1 MKIDYFYKP
10 NKPSMQEI
18 FDTKLQSKLP
28 NLGTTIFTTMSA
40 LANEHKAINLSQGFP
55 DFPLDSKFESILKEN
70 LSKNVHQYAPM
81 MGLPKLRE
89 AIQKLIATQH
99 KRTLELDEIL
109 VTAGATQAIFTTIQ
123 ALVHKTDEVIII
135 DPAYDCY
142 APAVHLVGGRCI
154 HIPLNASLALDLERI
169 KAAMNDKTKML
180 IINNPHN
187 PTGAVFGQEQ
197 LTALVKILEDF
208 PNCLVLSDEV
218 YEFINFTNEAITMQ
232 QFESLQNRLIT
243 VSSFGKTLHVT
254 GWKVGYLTAP
264 KPLIS
269 EIAKVHQYLVFSVNH
284 YAQDAIADYLNV
296 VEIDE
301 ISRMYNKKRTLLHGL
316 LEKSRFKLLPCSGTY
331 FQLIDY
337 SAISD
342 EKDTDFAIRLTKEI
356 GVATIPISVF
366 FKETYSQNILRLC
379 FAKSE
384 DTLTHAAHRLCQI

>member
-1 MKIDYFYKP
+1 MHELIAPKI
-10 NKPSMQEI
+10 S
-18 FDTKLQSKLP
+18 SKLP
-28 NLGTTIFTTMSA
+28 DLGTTIFTTMSA

-55 DFPLDSKFESILKEN
+55 DFPLDTQFEAILKEN
-70 LSKNVHQYAPM
+70 LGKNVHQYAPM

-89 AIQKLIATQH
+89 AIQNLISREH
-99 KRTLELDEIL
+99 KRKIELDEIL

-123 ALVHKTDEVIII
+123 ALVNPNDEVIII

-142 APAVHLVGGRCI
+142 APAVQLVGGLCV
-154 HIPLNASLALDLERI
+154 HIPLNQKFELDLDRI
-169 KAAMNDKTKML
+169 KSALNDKTKML

-187 PTGAVFGQEQ
+187 PTGAVFGQDQ
-197 LTALVKILEDF
+197 LKELVGILDGF

-218 YEFINFTNEAITMQ
+218 YEFINFTSDTITMH

-264 KPLIS
+264 KHLIS
-269 EIAKVHQYLVFSVNH
+269 EIAKVHQYLIFSVNH
-284 YAQDAIADYLNV
+284 YAQDAIADYLNIV
-296 VEIDE
+296 DIIA
-301 ISRMYNKKRTLLHGL
+301 ISRMYDDKRNLLHGL

-337 SAISD
+337 SAISQ
-342 EKDTDFAIRLTKEI
+342 EKDVDFAIWLTKEI
-356 GVATIPISVF
+356 GVASIPISVF
-366 FKETYSQNILRLC
+366 FKEPNSQNVLRLC

-384 DTLTHAAHRLCQI
+384 ETLTQAAQRLCQI

>member
-1 MKIDYFYKP
+1 
-10 NKPSMQEI
+10 MQDL
-18 FDTKLQSKLP
+18 FDHKTKSKLP

-55 DFPLDSKFESILKEN
+55 DFPLDADFARILEQN

-89 AIQKLIATQH
+89 AIQKLISKQH
-99 KRTLELDEIL
+99 NRQLSIDEIL

-123 ALVHKTDEVIII
+123 ALVNHGDEVIII

-142 APAVHLVGGRCI
+142 APAVHLVGGKCL
-154 HIPLNASLALDLERI
+154 HIPITTEFKLDLARI
-169 KAAMNDKTKML
+169 QSALNTKTRML

-187 PTGAVFGQEQ
+187 PTGAVFGSEE
-197 LTALVKILEDF
+197 LTSLVGLLENF
-208 PNCLVLSDEV
+208 PNCLILSDEV
-218 YEFINFTNEAITMQ
+218 YEFINFSGETITMH
-232 QFESLQNRLIT
+232 QFESIQNRLIT

-264 KPLIS
+264 KNLIS

-284 YAQDAIADYLNV
+284 YAQESIADYL
-296 VEIDE
+296 EIME
-301 ISRMYNKKRTLLHGL
+301 VPAISEMYIQKRDYLQNLL
-316 LEKSRFKLLPCSGTY
+316 KPSRFELLPCSGTY

-337 SAISD
+337 SNISD
-342 EKDTDFAIRLTKEI
+342 ENDTDFAIWLTKEV

-366 FKETYSQNILRLC
+366 FKEEFSQKVLRLC
-379 FAKSE
+379 FAKNE
-384 DTLTHAAHRLCQI
+384 ETLTQAAHRLCQI

>member
-18 FDTKLQSKLP
+18 FDSKLQSKLP
-28 NLGTTIFTTMSA
+28 NLGTTIFTTMSV

-55 DFPLDSKFESILKEN
+55 DFPLDPQFEEILRRN
-70 LSKNVHQYAPM
+70 LTKNVHQYAPM
-81 MGLPKLRE
+81 MGLLKLRE
-89 AIQKLIATQH
+89 AIQKLILNQH
-99 KRTLELDEIL
+99 NRQLALDEIL

-123 ALVHKTDEVIII
+123 ALVNQDDEVIII

-142 APAVHLVGGRCI
+142 APAVQLVGGKCI
-154 HIPLNASLALDLERI
+154 HIPITADFKLDLARI
-169 KAAMNDKTKML
+169 QSALNPKTRML

-187 PTGAVFGQEQ
+187 PTGAVFGSDE
-197 LTALVKILEDF
+197 LKALVGLLKNF

-218 YEFINFTNEAITMQ
+218 YEFINFSGETITMH
-232 QFESLQNRLIT
+232 QFESLHHRLIS

-254 GWKVGYLTAP
+254 GWKVGYLTAS

-269 EIAKVHQYLVFSVNH
+269 EIVKVHQYLVFSVNH
-284 YAQDAIADYLNV
+284 YAQDAIADYINV

-301 ISRMYNKKRTLLHGL
+301 ISRLYNKKRTLLQGQ

-337 SAISD
+337 STISD
-342 EKDTDFAIRLTKEI
+342 EKDTDFAIRLTREI
-356 GVATIPISVF
+356 GVATIPVSVF
-366 FKETYSQNILRLC
+366 FKETFSQNILRLC

-384 DTLTHAAHRLCQI
+384 ETLTQAAQRLCQI

>member
-1 MKIDYFYKP
+1 MEELLALNI
-10 NKPSMQEI
+10 
-18 FDTKLQSKLP
+18 QSKLP

-40 LANEHKAINLSQGFP
+40 LSNEHKAINLSQGFP
-55 DFPLDSKFESILKEN
+55 DFPLDAQFEAILKEN
-70 LSKNVHQYAPM
+70 LGKNVHQYAPM

-89 AIQKLIATQH
+89 AIQKLISEQH
-99 KRTLELDEIL
+99 KRQLSIDEIL
-109 VTAGATQAIFTTIQ
+109 VTAGATQAIFTAIQ
-123 ALVHKTDEVIII
+123 ALVNKDDEVIII

-142 APAVHLVGGRCI
+142 APAVQLVGGKCV
-154 HIPLNASLALDLERI
+154 HIPLNQNFELHLERI
-169 KAAMNDKTKML
+169 KSALNDNTRML

-187 PTGAVFGQEQ
+187 PTGAVFGKEQ
-197 LTALVKILEDF
+197 LKELVEILNEF

-218 YEFINFTNEAITMQ
+218 YEFINFTNEAITMH

-264 KPLIS
+264 KHLIS

-284 YAQDAIADYLNV
+284 YAQESIAEYLEIMQVPAISEMYAQKRNYLQ
-296 VEIDE
+296 
-301 ISRMYNKKRTLLHGL
+301 SLLRP
-316 LEKSRFKLLPCSGTY
+316 SRFKLLPCTGTY

-337 SAISD
+337 SNISQ
-342 EKDTDFAIRLTKEI
+342 EKDVDFAVWLTKEI

-366 FKETYSQNILRLC
+366 YKDDYSQKVLRLC

-384 DTLTHAAHRLCQI
+384 ETLTQAAQRLCQI

>member
-1 MKIDYFYKP
+1 MHELIAPKI
-10 NKPSMQEI
+10 S
-18 FDTKLQSKLP
+18 SKLP
-28 NLGTTIFTTMSA
+28 DLGTTIFSTMSA

-55 DFPLDSKFESILKEN
+55 DFPLDAQFEALLKEN
-70 LSKNVHQYAPM
+70 LEKNVHQYAPM

-89 AIQKLIATQH
+89 AIQQLIATQH
-99 KRTLELDEIL
+99 KRTIELDEIL

-123 ALVHKTDEVIII
+123 ALVNTNDEVIII

-142 APAVHLVGGRCI
+142 APAVQLVGGLCV
-154 HIPLNASLALDLERI
+154 HIPLNNLFSLDLDRI
-169 KAAMNDKTKML
+169 KSALNNKTKML

-187 PTGAVFGQEQ
+187 PTGAVFGQGQ
-197 LTALVKILEDF
+197 LKELVGVLDGF

-218 YEFINFTNEAITMQ
+218 YEFINFTEESITMH

-264 KPLIS
+264 KHLIS

-284 YAQDAIADYLNV
+284 YAQDAITDYLNIV
-296 VEIDE
+296 DINA
-301 ISRMYNKKRTLLHGL
+301 ISRMYDDKRNLLHGL
-316 LEKSRFKLLPCSGTY
+316 LENSRFKLLPCAGTY

-337 SAISD
+337 SAISQ
-342 EKDTDFAIRLTKEI
+342 EKDVDFAIWLTKKI
-356 GVATIPISVF
+356 GVASIPISVF
-366 FKETYSQNILRLC
+366 FREPYSQKVLRLC

-384 DTLTHAAHRLCQI
+384 ETLTQAAQRLCQI

>member
-1 MKIDYFYKP
+1 MEELVALNI
-10 NKPSMQEI
+10 
-18 FDTKLQSKLP
+18 QSKLP

-55 DFPLDSKFESILKEN
+55 DFPLDSKFEAILQESLN
-70 LSKNVHQYAPM
+70 KNVHQYAPM

-89 AIQKLIATQH
+89 AIQKLITREH
-99 KRTLELDEIL
+99 KRELAVDEIL
-109 VTAGATQAIFTTIQ
+109 ITAGATQAIFTAIQ
-123 ALVHKTDEVIII
+123 ALVNKDDEVIII

-142 APAVHLVGGRCI
+142 APAIQLVGGTCI
-154 HIPLNASLALDLERI
+154 HIPLTNSLSLDLDRI
-169 KAAMNDKTKML
+169 KSALNDKTKML

-187 PTGAVFGQEQ
+187 PTGVVFGQDQ
-197 LTALVKILEDF
+197 LKELVGILNGF

-218 YEFINFTNEAITMQ
+218 YEFINFTNEAITMH

-264 KPLIS
+264 KHLIS

-284 YAQDAIADYLNV
+284 YAQDAIADYLNIV
-296 VEIDE
+296 D
-301 ISRMYNKKRTLLHGL
+301 ISAISAMYNQKRTLLHGL
-316 LEKSRFKLLPCSGTY
+316 LENSRFKLLPCSGTY

-337 SAISD
+337 SAISQ
-342 EKDTDFAIRLTKEI
+342 EKDVDFAIWLTKEI
-356 GVATIPISVF
+356 GVASIPISVF
-366 FKETYSQNILRLC
+366 FQEAYSQNVLRLC

-384 DTLTHAAHRLCQI
+384 DTLTQAAQRLCQI